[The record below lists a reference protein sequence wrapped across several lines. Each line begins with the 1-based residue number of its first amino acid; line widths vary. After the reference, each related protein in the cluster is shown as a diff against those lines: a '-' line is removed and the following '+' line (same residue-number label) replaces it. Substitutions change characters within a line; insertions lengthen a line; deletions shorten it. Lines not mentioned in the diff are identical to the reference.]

1 MRLKHAYESQNILSY
16 HLLLMEMQMYLFVYT
31 DVEIVSS
38 HLFGKQ
44 F

>member
-1 MRLKHAYESQNILSY
+1 MRLKNACKSQKILSY